1 TLQEGGCVQRHKLMV
16 DGALDCAVLFHD
28 HFGEES
34 WRQLCKRSEGSEL
47 LFCAF
52 VSWSSDDDMEKA
64 ATKEVLKQV
73 TEFGQKVFEGTKVVV
88 VAVPS
93 LAFKS
98 LANLFNFDVIGTQ
111 DQEEEI
117 KMGADHTNFEGRDE
131 NKGDQA
137 KGEGEKPAAKGKEK
151 SKAKPKPEEPEEPEP
166 SAEDTDTDE
175 EEEAA
180 PQLTVKANQNTKNV
194 SAVVAVKC
202 WNHKVIAKN
211 PVLNDVAHAQMSAL
225 IGIDF
230 VCLAVKPEG
239 QLGLSLHAGTCVAGG
254 MPFASGRT
262 WQDCSQRKNGQDV
275 VVQGAAAALAAAT
288 AYAASKAAYLNT
300 AHLCSQQGVQFVPLV
315 AESTGAWERAAS
327 QLLLQIACS
336 AAARTG
342 DDSATLHSDLLQEL
356 SVIIRSHRA
365 RAVLRRR
372 AELVG

>member
-1 TLQEGGCVQRHKLMV
+1 M
-16 DGALDCAVLFHD
+16 
-28 HFGEES
+28 
-34 WRQLCKRSEGSEL
+34 
-47 LFCAF
+47 
-52 VSWSSDDDMEKA
+52 
-64 ATKEVLKQV
+64 
-73 TEFGQKVFEGTKVVV
+73 FEGLNKR
-88 VAVPS
+88 
-93 LAFKS
+93 
-98 LANLFNFDVIGTQ
+98 
-111 DQEEEI
+111 
-117 KMGADHTNFEGRDE
+117 RDE

-262 WQDCSQRKNGQDV
+262 WQDCSQRKNGQAFSFHNDRRMW
-275 VVQGAAAALAAAT
+275 APRT
-288 AYAASKAAYLNT
+288 AVLLTSFNPAST
-300 AHLCSQQGVQFVPLV
+300 APLLRLIWP
-315 AESTGAWERAAS
+315 SRPPSG
-327 QLLLQIACS
+327 
-336 AAARTG
+336 RTWWY
-342 DDSATLHSDLLQEL
+342 
-356 SVIIRSHRA
+356 RA
-365 RAVLRRR
+365 RRQHWQQPL
-372 AELVG
+372 LMPLPKQPI